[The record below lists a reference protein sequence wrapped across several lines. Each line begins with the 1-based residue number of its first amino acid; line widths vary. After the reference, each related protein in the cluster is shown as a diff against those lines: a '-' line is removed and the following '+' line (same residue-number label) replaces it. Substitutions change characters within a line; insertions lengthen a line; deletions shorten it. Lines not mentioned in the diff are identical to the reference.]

1 MSKRPEIKLF
11 DPKTMKARFKPP
23 RPVDLASYR
32 MDNTIVVPAH
42 LFSAYLAAAQE
53 RREEDERK
61 WQSLMDLYS
70 NTCRNEGDK

>member
-1 MSKRPEIKLF
+1 MSKRMSKGVR
-11 DPKTMKARFKPP
+11 KP

-42 LFSAYLAAAQE
+42 LFGAYLAAAQQ

-61 WQSLMDLYS
+61 WQSLMELCS
-70 NTCRNEGDK
+70 NTCRNEGDKQ